1 MSRLVL
7 AFLCFFRILFGKK
20 LPPGAMRFLPEG
32 TTAKS
37 HPEPAVTAKPPRP
50 EAAKPTS
57 DGKEAKAEPDRPKVS
72 TAQHHR
78 DGALALLALL
88 QREGRLVDFLR
99 EPLDGFS
106 DADIGAAARDVHR
119 GCRKVLDQHL
129 SLEPVMPGEEEA
141 KVVVPKGFDPA
152 EIRLIGEAKGE
163 PPLRGT
169 LRHHGW
175 RVVDAKLPA
184 LAEGVDRMVIAP
196 AEVELSQDRRAAR
209 RSAEGAMTIRTVIP
223 GNARTG
229 SHRST
234 TSMGDPLARRRPGTQ
249 SFLLHPWVPAL
260 ASLGRDDNHLERQ
273 KCQETNRSATSCR
286 TPRCVTACTP
296 SATSTIWNM

>member
-1 MSRLVL
+1 VPQQATSLDPQAMSRLVL

-20 LPPGAMRFLPEG
+20 LPPGAMKFLPEG
-32 TTAKS
+32 TTATS
-37 HPEPAVTAKPPRP
+37 HPEPAVAAKPAPRP
-50 EAAKPTS
+50 EVAKPATDGKDDGKDKAAK
-57 DGKEAKAEPDRPKVS
+57 DAAVGKEARAEPDRPKVS

-99 EPLDGFS
+99 ESLDGFS

-141 KVVVPKGFDPA
+141 KVAVPKGFDPA

-196 AEVELSQDRRAAR
+196 AEVEL
-209 RSAEGAMTIRTVIP
+209 
-223 GNARTG
+223 
-229 SHRST
+229 
-234 TSMGDPLARRRPGTQ
+234 
-249 SFLLHPWVPAL
+249 
-260 ASLGRDDNHLERQ
+260 
-273 KCQETNRSATSCR
+273 
-286 TPRCVTACTP
+286 
-296 SATSTIWNM
+296 

>member
-1 MSRLVL
+1 VPQQATSLDPQAMSRLVL

-20 LPPGAMRFLPEG
+20 LPPGAMKFLPEG
-32 TTAKS
+32 TTAPS
-37 HPEPAVTAKPPRP
+37 HPEPAGTAKPEGKPAPRP
-50 EAAKPTS
+50 EVAKPAGDGKDTA
-57 DGKEAKAEPDRPKVS
+57 GKEARVEPERPKVS
-72 TAQHHR
+72 AAQHHR

-119 GCRKVLDQHL
+119 GCRKVLEQHL

-141 KVVVPKGFDPA
+141 RVAVPKGFDPA

-184 LAEGVDRMVIAP
+184 LADGVDRMVIAP
-196 AEVELSQDRRAAR
+196 AEVEL
-209 RSAEGAMTIRTVIP
+209 
-223 GNARTG
+223 
-229 SHRST
+229 
-234 TSMGDPLARRRPGTQ
+234 
-249 SFLLHPWVPAL
+249 
-260 ASLGRDDNHLERQ
+260 
-273 KCQETNRSATSCR
+273 
-286 TPRCVTACTP
+286 
-296 SATSTIWNM
+296 

>member
-1 MSRLVL
+1 MSRLFL

-20 LPPGAMRFLPEG
+20 LPPAAIALLPEG
-32 TTAKS
+32 TTTASLPAPAAKS
-37 HPEPAVTAKPPRP
+37 GEKPAARP
-50 EAAKPTS
+50 DVARSAS
-57 DGKEAKAEPDRPKVS
+57 DGRDGSKEMSKEVAAREVRAEPDKPRVS

-129 SLEPVMPGEEEA
+129 SLEAVMPGAEEA
-141 KVVVPKGFDPA
+141 KVAVPKGFDPA

-163 PPLRGT
+163 PPFRGT

-184 LAEGVDRMVIAP
+184 LADGVDRMVIAP
-196 AEVELSQDRRAAR
+196 AEVEL
-209 RSAEGAMTIRTVIP
+209 
-223 GNARTG
+223 
-229 SHRST
+229 
-234 TSMGDPLARRRPGTQ
+234 
-249 SFLLHPWVPAL
+249 
-260 ASLGRDDNHLERQ
+260 
-273 KCQETNRSATSCR
+273 
-286 TPRCVTACTP
+286 
-296 SATSTIWNM
+296 